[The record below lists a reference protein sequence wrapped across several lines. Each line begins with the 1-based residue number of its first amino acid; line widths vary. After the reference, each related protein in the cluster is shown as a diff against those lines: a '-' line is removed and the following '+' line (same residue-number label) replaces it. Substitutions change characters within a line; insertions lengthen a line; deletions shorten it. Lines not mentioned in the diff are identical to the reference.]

1 MNIDVAEA
9 IVNTISSAIDLLRTT
24 VFLVVIAFCVSVY
37 LHGFQHLLTLDKE
50 TIQVTI
56 GNLIV
61 VSFMVMMT
69 WSVLKRMLVPHWYNP
84 AAQGAIV
91 ASAIMTKDLYL
102 TKGRKLSDKE
112 SREMKCIPREAEKI
126 ALEQFANQLSSL
138 TEQSEIHDVKIAKL
152 LGLKKTINATNA
164 PTNIAKDLLYIRY
177 GGVRS
182 SLKWDIDLKQSDDAW
197 VCTLKT
203 RENETEEYKPV
214 EKTRANYAPV
224 AIILAVIRRET
235 RLWLSRN

>member
-1 MNIDVAEA
+1 
-9 IVNTISSAIDLLRTT
+9 
-24 VFLVVIAFCVSVY
+24 
-37 LHGFQHLLTLDKE
+37 
-50 TIQVTI
+50 
-56 GNLIV
+56 
-61 VSFMVMMT
+61 
-69 WSVLKRMLVPHWYNP
+69 MLVPHWYNP
-84 AAQGAIV
+84 TGRGSIT
-91 ASAIMTKDLYL
+91 ASGIIAKDLYL

-112 SREMKCIPREAEKI
+112 SREMKCIPWEAEKI
-126 ALEQFANQLSSL
+126 ALEQLANQLSSL

-152 LGLKKTINATNA
+152 LGLKKTINVTNA
-164 PTNIAKDLLYIRY
+164 STNIAKDLLYIRY

-214 EKTRANYAPV
+214 ENTRANYAPV